1 MSSIVFHS
9 VNSTA
14 GIKQDHFDK
23 TEFEKFIYF
32 MDKYSFKG
40 DFFSSTTELLQ
51 PILTFSAAQSQ
62 MLTYSQTIFS
72 AVQRLWLGKYILS
85 LNGK

>member
-9 VNSTA
+9 VNSTS
-14 GIKQDHFDK
+14 GIKQGHFDK
-23 TEFEKFIYF
+23 TEFENFMYF

-40 DFFSSTTELLQ
+40 DFFFSIKLLQ
-51 PILTFSAAQSQ
+51 LILTFSAAQSQ

-72 AVQRLWLGKYILS
+72 AVQRLWLGKYFLS
-85 LNGK
+85 QNGK

>member
-9 VNSTA
+9 VNSTP

-40 DFFSSTTELLQ
+40 DFFPQ
-51 PILTFSAAQSQ
+51 QQ
-62 MLTYSQTIFS
+62 NCCN
-72 AVQRLWLGKYILS
+72 LS
-85 LNGK
+85 